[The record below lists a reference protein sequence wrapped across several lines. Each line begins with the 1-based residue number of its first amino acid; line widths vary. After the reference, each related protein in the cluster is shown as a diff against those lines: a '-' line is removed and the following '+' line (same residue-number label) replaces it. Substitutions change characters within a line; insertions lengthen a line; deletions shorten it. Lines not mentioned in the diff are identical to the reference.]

1 MSLRGDAVIAI
12 WQDLVPEAKEDF
24 REWHNRQHVP
34 ERLSIPGFLRARR
47 LVALQGGPEFYTL
60 YELDQIDTATSN
72 GYLNRLNA
80 PTEWTQ
86 RIMPKFRNMA
96 RSACS
101 VVFSAGLGD
110 GGFMMTVRVS
120 GVPGLL
126 DTLPLLMRDPGI
138 VSVHWCAADN
148 SASGIETKEKAF
160 RSSADLIP
168 EYVAMVEGTSPE
180 NIRDAVARLR
190 LKDADIAIYRLE
202 HCAAKDDVETGP
214 EPRGAGLEHARGVS

>member
-1 MSLRGDAVIAI
+1 
-12 WQDLVPEAKEDF
+12 
-24 REWHNRQHVP
+24 
-34 ERLSIPGFLRARR
+34 
-47 LVALQGGPEFYTL
+47 
-60 YELDQIDTATSN
+60 
-72 GYLNRLNA
+72 
-80 PTEWTQ
+80 
-86 RIMPKFRNMA
+86 
-96 RSACS
+96 
-101 VVFSAGLGD
+101 
-110 GGFMMTVRVS
+110 VRVS